1 MSKTI
6 FKLSSVTLA
15 LLGSFSVNAAIYD
28 IYGYQPVKNGSA
40 KTYGVAIEP
49 GTANC
54 WSGTNCSQASY
65 EIAFEE
71 KLYNEGFAYRDEVP
85 FRYNLGYDLI
95 DNDGSSIYDGFKSYC
110 NSFLGYNDAGCS
122 RWADEEY
129 NKGYAQENS
138 DTSFAYIESS
148 ANQIEDSKSNVI
160 INNFTASNDVIG
172 TYYRGELR
180 NRTVAFSGNVSPTL
194 TASSVT
200 YDQNKVWAKT
210 SSGSND
216 ILVGSVSKQST
227 NALDY
232 TSYAAIWRD
241 DGSSAEIVDWQTN
254 AAEQDRRTP
263 HGSARDV
270 AVVGSETYAV
280 GYNSDS
286 EERPVASVFNVN
298 RATLKATSS
307 IISRY
312 SSTSYLNSL
321 LTSINSNGYAIGEA
335 KYATPING
343 AYANSLFYITDPA
356 NPNGSFNEFSG
367 PIFFSGANGKAGAIN
382 NNDEAVGA
390 IDYQTHAEVN
400 GDQGKQ
406 RGQRA
411 FIAPLNS
418 SNTKAPLNGRA
429 WYLDDLVNDGNTNST
444 NNQFRVIDATD
455 INDAGVISGT
465 AYYCEGGY
473 DTLYLDSKCNGST
486 QGAEKIVA
494 VKLVPIQNSTASNIQ
509 QRGLEP
515 VSIDRKGG
523 SLGWFALVVIGLL
536 GFRRK

>member
-1 MSKTI
+1 M
-6 FKLSSVTLA
+6 
-15 LLGSFSVNAAIYD
+15 
-28 IYGYQPVKNGSA
+28 
-40 KTYGVAIEP
+40 
-49 GTANC
+49 
-54 WSGTNCSQASY
+54 
-65 EIAFEE
+65 
-71 KLYNEGFAYRDEVP
+71 
-85 FRYNLGYDLI
+85 
-95 DNDGSSIYDGFKSYC
+95 
-110 NSFLGYNDAGCS
+110 
-122 RWADEEY
+122 
-129 NKGYAQENS
+129 
-138 DTSFAYIESS
+138 
-148 ANQIEDSKSNVI
+148 
-160 INNFTASNDVIG
+160 
-172 TYYRGELR
+172 
-180 NRTVAFSGNVSPTL
+180 
-194 TASSVT
+194 
-200 YDQNKVWAKT
+200 
-210 SSGSND
+210 
-216 ILVGSVSKQST
+216 
-227 NALDY
+227 
-232 TSYAAIWRD
+232 
-241 DGSSAEIVDWQTN
+241 
-254 AAEQDRRTP
+254 
-263 HGSARDV
+263 
-270 AVVGSETYAV
+270 GSETYAV

-298 RATLKATSS
+298 RTTLKATSS

-444 NNQFRVIDATD
+444 NNQLRVIDATD

-465 AYYCEGGY
+465 AYYLRVA
-473 DTLYLDSKCNGST
+473 TTRLDSKCNGSA
-486 QGAEKIVA
+486 QGAEKIA
-494 VKLVPIQNSTASNIQ
+494 AIIPIQNSTASNIQ